1 MKCCSRFTD
10 MESMPEKKNHL
21 TTKDNAKQKDVKPFL
36 TFDNVFL
43 ICLEILVCRDD
54 THNR

>member
-10 MESMPEKKNHL
+10 MESMPEKKKHL